1 MSLTFLII
9 NIKRSQK
16 LESSLYIIQIEL
28 RNGFPI
34 KFQTTKKT
42 YEI

>member
-9 NIKRSQK
+9 NIKRSQT
-16 LESSLYIIQIEL
+16 LESIHIIQMEL